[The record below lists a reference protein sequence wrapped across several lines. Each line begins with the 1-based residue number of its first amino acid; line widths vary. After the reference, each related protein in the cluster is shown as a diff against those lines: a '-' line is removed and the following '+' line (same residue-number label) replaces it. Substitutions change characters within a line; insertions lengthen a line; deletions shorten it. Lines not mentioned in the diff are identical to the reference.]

1 METENNTQEDNVPPT
16 LLNHSLRWA
25 LIVGLTSGILSL
37 VFYAVDYSLLA
48 DWKVGLSFFAIYIGL
63 TIYAG
68 ISYRKESGPYL
79 PFGKA
84 YQHGFVI
91 FAVSGLIAT
100 VFNILLFQVI
110 DSDLGGKV
118 TEVAI
123 ENTAEMMNNFGAPPD
138 QIDKAIDDTR
148 ERMADQYTL
157 IGQLKGYGFMV
168 IVSAVLALITG
179 LIVRKSEPV
188 FDK

>member
-1 METENNTQEDNVPPT
+1 METQDTIQGDNVPST
-16 LLNHSLRWA
+16 LLQHALRWG

-37 VFYAVDYSLLA
+37 LLYAVDYSLLA
-48 DWKVGLSFFAIYIGL
+48 DWKVGLSFFVIYIGL

-68 ISYRKESGPYL
+68 IHYRNESGPYL
-79 PFGKA
+79 EFGKA

-91 FAVSGLIAT
+91 FACSGLIAT

-118 TEVAI
+118 TEVAV
-123 ENTAEMMNNFGAPPD
+123 ETTAEMMNNFGAPPD

-148 ERMADQYTL
+148 ERMANQYTFV
-157 IGQLKGYGFMV
+157 GQIKGYGFIV

>member
-1 METENNTQEDNVPPT
+1 METENISQEDNTPPT
-16 LLNHSLRWA
+16 LLNHALRWG

-37 VFYAVDYSLLA
+37 LLYAVDYSLMA
-48 DWKVGLSFFAIYIGL
+48 DWKIGLLLFAIYIGL

-79 PFGKA
+79 AFGKA
-84 YQHGFVI
+84 YQHGFMI
-91 FAVSGLIAT
+91 FAISGLIAT

-110 DSDLGGKV
+110 DTELGGKV

-123 ENTAEMMNNFGAPPD
+123 EKTAEMMSNFGAPPD
-138 QIDKAIDDTR
+138 QIDKALEDTR
-148 ERMADQYTL
+148 ERMTNQYTL
-157 IGQLKGYGFMV
+157 MGQLKGYGFIV

>member
-1 METENNTQEDNVPPT
+1 METENINQEDTIPPT
-16 LLNHSLRWA
+16 LFQHALRWG

-37 VFYAVDYSLLA
+37 LLYAVDYSLLA
-48 DWKVGLSFFAIYIGL
+48 DWKVGLSLFAIYIGL
-63 TIYAG
+63 TIYSG

-84 YQHGFVI
+84 YQHGFLI
-91 FAVSGLIAT
+91 FVVSGLIAT

-110 DSDLGGKV
+110 DSELGGKV

-123 ENTAEMMNNFGAPPD
+123 EKTAEMMSNFGAPPD
-138 QIDKAIDDTR
+138 QIDKALEDTR
-148 ERMADQYTL
+148 ERMTNQYTL
-157 IGQLKGYGFMV
+157 MGQLKGYGFII